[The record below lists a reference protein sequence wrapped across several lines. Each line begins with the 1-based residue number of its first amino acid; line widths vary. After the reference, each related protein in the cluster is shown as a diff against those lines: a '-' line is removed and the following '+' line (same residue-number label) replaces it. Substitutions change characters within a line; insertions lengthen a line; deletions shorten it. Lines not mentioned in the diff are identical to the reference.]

1 MRCPYCGHDD
11 SRVTDSRSVD
21 DGVRRRREC
30 SGCGARFTPM
40 ERVQRAGLLI
50 IKKDGRREEFNR
62 EKVLMGVRKACAK
75 RPIPA
80 SAMEA
85 LADQVEAACYA
96 QGRAEIPSSFIG
108 GLVMEKLRELDH
120 IAYMRFASVYQ
131 AFADL
136 DELKAALLALE
147 HRREGSLPGQLPLLA
162 KEESRGYP
170 AAAPHP
176 RRASAGPSSS
186 R

>member
-1 MRCPYCGHDD
+1 
-11 SRVTDSRSVD
+11 
-21 DGVRRRREC
+21 
-30 SGCGARFTPM
+30 
-40 ERVQRAGLLI
+40 
-50 IKKDGRREEFNR
+50 
-62 EKVLMGVRKACAK
+62 
-75 RPIPA
+75 
-80 SAMEA
+80 
-85 LADQVEAACYA
+85 
-96 QGRAEIPSSFIG
+96 
-108 GLVMEKLRELDH
+108 MEKLRELDH

-147 HRREGSLPGQLPLLA
+147 HRREGSLPGQLSLLA
-162 KEESRGYP
+162 EEESRGYP